1 MRWRS
6 SAVAN
11 STTIRPLDR
20 PISTR
25 TRVSSRSESRAAR
38 SVAKVG
44 VPLRGCPADGTLT
57 PVDDT
62 DRDELRRLALWLSRR
77 RAVDEAVAVL
87 TAYGPA
93 ASGRVHSHIEALR
106 SLLELERT
114 AFEAVCSAAPQPN
127 TEAKIPSIIITTPVT
142 MMAKK
147 VLRAPSVTTR
157 CSAVALS

>member
-1 MRWRS
+1 M
-6 SAVAN
+6 
-11 STTIRPLDR
+11 
-20 PISTR
+20 
-25 TRVSSRSESRAAR
+25 
-38 SVAKVG
+38 G

-93 ASGRVHSHIEALR
+93 ASGRVHSHIDALR

-114 AFEAVCSAAPQPN
+114 AFEAVCTAAPRVVQLPLPDLV
-127 TEAKIPSIIITTPVT
+127 ARPV
-142 MMAKK
+142 
-147 VLRAPSVTTR
+147 VLDGLGRDATVHAIGAARDRHLT
-157 CSAVALS
+157 